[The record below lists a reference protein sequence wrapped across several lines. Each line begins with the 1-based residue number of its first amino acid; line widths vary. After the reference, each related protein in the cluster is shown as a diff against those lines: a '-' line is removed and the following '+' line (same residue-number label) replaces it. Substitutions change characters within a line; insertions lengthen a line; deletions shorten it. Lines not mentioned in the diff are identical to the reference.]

1 VPQNVFQ
8 KLITSHL
15 VEGEMVPGTPIGPQ
29 KEIEVILAGGLI
41 NWRHNRFGLHPV
53 RMTLA

>member
-15 VEGEMVPGTPIGPQ
+15 VEDEMVPGTPIGPQ